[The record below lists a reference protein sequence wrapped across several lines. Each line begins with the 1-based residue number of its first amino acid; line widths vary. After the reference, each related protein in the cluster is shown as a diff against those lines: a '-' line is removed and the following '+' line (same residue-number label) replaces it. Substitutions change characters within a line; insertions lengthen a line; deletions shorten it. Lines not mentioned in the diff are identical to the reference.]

1 MSDDRCHKS
10 NKNNKS
16 SEAHSSDEAHECVV
30 YDEYIED
37 EMKLLL
43 TEAMPF
49 FRSHVK
55 EFKEFILSRRDINKS
70 SSILSLCIEFVS
82 VLNLPFNMK
91 RYMMSQSAK
100 IQKCLDDKQLSDG
113 DNGTKNHELKQQLVA
128 DWIKSQ
134 APQHRELQIELQK
147 QCLLHYKNEFE
158 QAFLKEFP
166 DS

>member
-1 MSDDRCHKS
+1 MVFEENLLD
-10 NKNNKS
+10 
-16 SEAHSSDEAHECVV
+16 
-30 YDEYIED
+30 ED
-37 EMKLLL
+37 E
-43 TEAMPF
+43 E
-49 FRSHVK
+49 
-55 EFKEFILSRRDINKS
+55 EFISEIIDATEDS
-70 SSILSLCIEFVS
+70 ETDSIEEETSPLEIDDNDDEFS
-82 VLNLPFNMK
+82 VVVAEENE
-91 RYMMSQSAK
+91 
-100 IQKCLDDKQLSDG
+100 DDKQLSDG